1 MLRKNHVIATTA
13 VTVGLLCA
21 AAAPASA
28 ATNAFGTAATAS
40 ASARASST
48 IPGSSTELRYFGG
61 VPVLDLGDS
70 RLALASSRS
79 VVVSG
84 VASAAGT
91 FHLSDGDR
99 ELCSV
104 ATQGL
109 AFVCEIPDLA
119 PGERE
124 LHAFVTT
131 PDGSRTA
138 EDVVLLRARV
148 EKPNVTSATRH
159 GDVAVIE
166 GTATPGAHITVA
178 TPSDDATVAEADAND
193 GTFRVEAPVRPG
205 NADEDDAFRV
215 RATVDLPADQQGD
228 PEDSLGTSAWTQVDV
243 DDQGGTPDPGTGGPS
258 DVVTPPTDVDPGFTP
273 QPGDGGETPDPGD
286 GGEGET
292 PGDGGEGETPDPG
305 TGGPSD
311 VVAPP
316 TDVDPG
322 FTPQPGDGGETP
334 DPGDGGEGETPAPV
348 DPIQWI
354 IPTDDGAGYTSLQVR
369 GEPGTS
375 VTATTPT
382 GDTVRGRLD
391 GSGSARLQLHLP
403 SQFRWSVQVTAEHD
417 GATAERTVEVG
428 TGPRAD
434 QGTLVATAVSKGY
447 ESQIWFAG
455 ATGSVTISYDG
466 QTTTASGNES
476 GWGRYVYGPKAG
488 TVVTV
493 TDASG
498 ASTTITV

>member
-292 PGDGGEGETPDPG
+292 P
-305 TGGPSD
+305 
-311 VVAPP
+311 
-316 TDVDPG
+316 
-322 FTPQPGDGGETP
+322 
-334 DPGDGGEGETPAPV
+334 APV